1 MYEFS
6 RLPCLSGLYRAS
18 AGASSSELKILRCK
32 IESEDLQGEGPGW
45 GDRCWACG
53 FRVAGSWL
61 CVLGFRVK
69 GIEAPVVPERDCS
82 SLHKTSSEQTL
93 KALGLGFTALP
104 VHLVSTFMF
113 ARSVSHSVLTHLDA
127 EQ

>member
-82 SLHKTSSEQTL
+82 SLHKTSSADSE
-93 KALGLGFTALP
+93 GFGFRVYRASRAFSLYLYVCP
-104 VHLVSTFMF
+104 FCF
-113 ARSVSHSVLTHLDA
+113 AFCLNTS
-127 EQ
+127 